1 MGTKA
6 KTWVRVSPKAEAK
19 DTRARRIYHL
29 KANISPKVQYIMPT
43 RAVPLSKVK
52 GNQKAI
58 AHIRPFGQISQPH
71 QHIHKSLQSTQAVKA
86 HLRRQP
92 RPHHQ
97 YAVTFAIKLV
107 IIRTIAGSSR
117 LYATLRHINQSYRK
131 HQGHNSSMII
141 SRMRSLLQ
149 RSAPPHLAQIR
160 TVMGTTAIPSFRK
173 KTFKQRKRISMSIYS
188 HRLKTLSLTGMLT
201 VRLP

>member
-1 MGTKA
+1 
-6 KTWVRVSPKAEAK
+6 
-19 DTRARRIYHL
+19 
-29 KANISPKVQYIMPT
+29 MPT

-52 GNQKAI
+52 GNQKAT
-58 AHIRPFGQISQPH
+58 AHIRPFGHVSQPH
-71 QHIHKSLQSTQAVKA
+71 QHIHKPLQSTQAVKA

-107 IIRTIAGSSR
+107 IIRTIAGNSR
-117 LYATLRHINQSYRK
+117 LYATLPHINQSYRK
-131 HQGHNSSMII
+131 HHGHNSSMII

-149 RSAPPHLAQIR
+149 RSAPPHLAQIK
-160 TVMGTTAIPSFRK
+160 TVMGTTAIPPFRK
-173 KTFKQRKRISMSIYS
+173 KTFKQRKPISMSIYS

>member
-19 DTRARRIYHL
+19 DTRAKRICHL

-43 RAVPLSKVK
+43 RAVPRPKAK
-52 GNQKAI
+52 GSPRVI
-58 AHIRPFGQISQPH
+58 VHTHPLGQVSQPL
-71 QHIHKSLQSTQAVKA
+71 QYIHKSLQSTQAVKA

-92 RPHHQ
+92 RPHYR

-117 LYATLRHINQSYRK
+117 LYATLPHINQSYRK

-149 RSAPPHLAQIR
+149 RSAPPHLAQIK
-160 TVMGTTAIPSFRK
+160 TVMGTIAIPHFRK
-173 KTFKQRKRISMSIYS
+173 KTFK
-188 HRLKTLSLTGMLT
+188 
-201 VRLP
+201 